1 LGTKYLKSL
10 MTDSEILLALN
21 IILSP
26 YQTKVVK
33 SGPKVDKI
41 RIVSAQRGED
51 QSNISKQLKSKRINY
66 KNEIDKS
73 ESSFPVTKIILPKS
87 NSIIKLIYKKSSGG
101 GSGAGAA
108 LTKLTECAQALYAAL
123 VFNVLKREM
132 KINDVTKENFVKAM
146 STTNIDTTLQSILND
161 LPDDWINSSITGA
174 NLLFRKFSGR
184 GNFTFHR
191 GSTQVNFIESTFTR
205 INKEEKAFGNLNK
218 WNPSDIYIISSGSN
232 LNQISSEA
240 TLKGLNTKMFEL
252 IKNNDVIG
260 VSLKKIVGSAA
271 ISQKNFPTDTR
282 ATKAKYQGMTT
293 NLDAMDGYIQWGSS
307 PSEKIQFRSFGG
319 ESSLTGWQGEIKGAS
334 ANQGKISL
342 GPINF
347 ILKRHGLK
355 QLPPSAQSASLAL
368 KNNIEHCR
376 NIAEIMSLNG
386 VILPQQVEETAKTIQ
401 LKSNKYRYSKYLVMK
416 LFEIFS
422 SAPVSLKNE
431 VVQDFY
437 LYASSQAV
445 YSAPYYKME

>member
-1 LGTKYLKSL
+1 

-21 IILSP
+21 VILSK
-26 YQTKVVK
+26 YQTKVLK
-33 SGPKVDKI
+33 AGPKVDKI
-41 RIVSAQRGED
+41 RIVSSQRGED
-51 QSNISKQLKSKRINY
+51 QNVISNQLKSKKIGY

-73 ESSFPVTKIILPKS
+73 ESSFPVTKILLPKS
-87 NSIIKLIYKKSSGG
+87 NSIIKLIYKKSAGG

-123 VFNVLKREM
+123 VFNVVKREM
-132 KINDVTKENFVKAM
+132 DINDVTKDNFTKAM
-146 STTNIDTTLQSILND
+146 ATASIDTSFQSILND
-161 LPDDWINSSITGA
+161 LPDDWINSSIYGA
-174 NLLFRKFSGR
+174 NSLFRKFGSK

-191 GSTQVNFIESTFTR
+191 GSAQVNLIESTFTR

-218 WNPSDIYIISSGSN
+218 WSPADIYIINNGSD
-232 LNQISSEA
+232 LNQISKEA
-240 TLKGLNTKMFEL
+240 TLKGLNIKMFNL
-252 IKNNDVIG
+252 IKTNDVIG
-260 VSLKKIVGSAA
+260 VSLKKIVRSAT
-271 ISQKNFPTDTR
+271 ISQKNFPTDTT
-282 ATKAKYQGMTT
+282 AIKAKYRGMTT

-307 PSEKIQFRSFGG
+307 TSEKIQFRSFGG

-347 ILKRHGLK
+347 ILKRNGLP
-355 QLPPSAQSASLAL
+355 QLPTSLQSANLAS
-368 KNNIEHCR
+368 KNSIEHCN
-376 NIAEIMSLNG
+376 NIAEMMSSNG
-386 VILPQQVEETAKTIQ
+386 IISKQQIEETAKSIQ

-416 LFEIFS
+416 LFQIFS
-422 SAPVSLKNE
+422 SAPANLKNE

-437 LYASSQAV
+437 LYASSQAK

>member
-1 LGTKYLKSL
+1 

-21 IILSP
+21 SILSP

-33 SGPKVDKI
+33 AGPKVDKI
-41 RIVSAQRGED
+41 RIISAQRGED
-51 QSNISKQLKSKRINY
+51 QSNISKQLKSKKINY

-87 NSIIKLIYKKSSGG
+87 NSMIKLIYKKSGGG

-132 KINDVTKENFVKAM
+132 TINDVTKDNFVKAM
-146 STTNIDTTLQSILND
+146 ATTSIDTSFQSILND
-161 LPDDWINSSITGA
+161 LPDDWINSSIAGA
-174 NLLFRKFSGR
+174 NSLFRKFR
-184 GNFTFHR
+184 GKANFTFHR
-191 GSTQVNFIESTFTR
+191 GSTQVNLIESTFTR
-205 INKEEKAFGNLNK
+205 INKEERAFGNLNK
-218 WNPSDIYIISSGSN
+218 WSPADIYMISNSAN
-232 LNQISSEA
+232 LNQISGEA
-240 TLKGLNTKMFEL
+240 TLKGLNIRMFEL
-252 IKNNDVIG
+252 IKNSQVIG
-260 VSLKKIVGSAA
+260 VSLKKIVGGAAA

-282 ATKAKYQGMTT
+282 ATKAKYRGMTT

-319 ESSLTGWQGEIKGAS
+319 ESSLSGWQGEIKGTS

-347 ILKRHGLK
+347 ILKRHGLR
-355 QLPPSAQSASLAL
+355 QIPTSTQSATLAT
-368 KNNIEHCR
+368 KNSIEHCR
-376 NIAEIMSLNG
+376 TIAEMMARNG
-386 VILPQQVEETAKTIQ
+386 VVSGNQIEEVAKSIQ

-422 SAPVSLKNE
+422 TMPANLKDE

>member
-1 LGTKYLKSL
+1 

-21 IILSP
+21 SILSG

-33 SGPKVDKI
+33 AGPKVDKI
-41 RIVSAQRGED
+41 RIVSTQRGED
-51 QSNISKQLKSKRINY
+51 QSNISKQLKSKKISY

-87 NSIIKLIYKKSSGG
+87 NSMIKLIYKKSGGG

-132 KINDVTKENFVKAM
+132 TINDVTKDNFAKAM
-146 STTNIDTTLQSILND
+146 ATASIDTSFQSILND
-161 LPDDWINSSITGA
+161 LPDDWINSSIAGA
-174 NLLFRKFSGR
+174 NSLFRKFRGK

-191 GSTQVNFIESTFTR
+191 GSTQVNLIESTFTR
-205 INKEEKAFGNLNK
+205 INKEERAFGNLNK
-218 WNPSDIYIISSGSN
+218 WSPADIYIINNGTN
-232 LNQISSEA
+232 LNQISSEE
-240 TLKGLNTKMFEL
+240 TLKGLNMKMFEL
-252 IKNNDVIG
+252 IRNNDIIG
-260 VSLKKIVGSAA
+260 VSLKKIVGGAA

-282 ATKAKYQGMTT
+282 ATKAKYRGMAT

-319 ESSLTGWQGEIKGAS
+319 ESSLTGWQGEIKGTS

-347 ILKRHGLK
+347 ILKRHSLK
-355 QLPPSAQSASLAL
+355 QLPTSTQSASLAS
-368 KNNIEHCR
+368 KNSIDHCR
-376 NIAEIMSLNG
+376 TIAEMMSRNG
-386 VILPQQVEETAKTIQ
+386 VVPSQQIEETAKTIQ

-422 SAPVSLKNE
+422 SAPANLKDE